1 MVLTILAYNEEFTS
15 DTSTHTKGNSV
26 WILKIAKRPT
36 KNNNSIGQE
45 NQLFGI
51 FFIAIALAV
60 ALASILSEIAFLNNL
75 PLHYTAVI
83 WIGSFVISFMFLL
96 YNKRNII
103 WSSLQNRMKNSIKW
117 PIHAKII
124 NGICWAGPFA
134 ATALLPSLFPYLILA
149 AIGCGNVS
157 TYILLRRYRDVNNKN
172 NDRNTAG
179 HGQFIVGLISLIAI
193 PIVFEVQTSMF
204 IVREDIA
211 VMLSRILISFAY
223 AVGGIYAVRV
233 KR

>member
-1 MVLTILAYNEEFTS
+1 
-15 DTSTHTKGNSV
+15 
-26 WILKIAKRPT
+26 
-36 KNNNSIGQE
+36 
-45 NQLFGI
+45 
-51 FFIAIALAV
+51 
-60 ALASILSEIAFLNNL
+60 L

>member
-1 MVLTILAYNEEFTS
+1 
-15 DTSTHTKGNSV
+15 
-26 WILKIAKRPT
+26 
-36 KNNNSIGQE
+36 
-45 NQLFGI
+45 
-51 FFIAIALAV
+51 
-60 ALASILSEIAFLNNL
+60 
-75 PLHYTAVI
+75 
-83 WIGSFVISFMFLL
+83 
-96 YNKRNII
+96 
-103 WSSLQNRMKNSIKW
+103 MKNSIKW

-124 NGICWAGPFA
+124 NGICWVGPFA

-157 TYILLRRYRDVNNKN
+157 TYLLLRRYRDVNNKN
-172 NDRNTAG
+172 KNNNGNSAG

-223 AVGGIYAVRV
+223 AVGGIYAVRI